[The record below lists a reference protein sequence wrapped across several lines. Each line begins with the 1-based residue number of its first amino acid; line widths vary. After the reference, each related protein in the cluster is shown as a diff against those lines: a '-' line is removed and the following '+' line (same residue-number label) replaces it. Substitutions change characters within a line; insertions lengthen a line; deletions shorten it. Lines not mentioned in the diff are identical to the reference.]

1 MPDISPMNIQEYVLA
16 IARHEAA
23 HWIVG
28 WRLGASM
35 GAITMRLDHEP
46 GTDSL
51 RPDCHATGD
60 RLESIKTV
68 PEIAGHLRR
77 RVRALMAGAIAQ
89 LPTNAP
95 ATIPEAMRIW
105 KNEGQDDYA
114 KIREFCQLLR
124 NIQYGEV
131 DRKTALDQLNEISSA
146 LFQASVVDVQE
157 AKAAIMELAAR
168 MTSAV
173 KEFNRSYV
181 FSTEEICSLASVKA
195 LFPSP

>member
-51 RPDCHATGD
+51 RSDCHATGD
-60 RLESIKTV
+60 RLESISTV
-68 PEIAGHLRR
+68 PEIEEHLRR

-89 LPTNAP
+89 LPMDAP

-105 KNEGQDDYA
+105 QNEGQDDYA

-131 DRKTALDQLNEISSA
+131 DRNTALHQLNEISAS
-146 LFQASVVDVQE
+146 LFQATVMDVQE
-157 AKAAIMELAAR
+157 AKAAIVELAER

-181 FSTEEICSLASVKA
+181 FSSEEICSLASIKA
-195 LFPSP
+195 LIPSP